1 MALWVSADGLAAF
14 AQGLATASAMVA
26 GSTGPL
32 HVAGALDVPTV
43 GFFPRLRSSTA
54 LRWQTLN
61 TPARHLAIS
70 VPQDSADQE
79 SLRRWTWLW

>member
-1 MALWVSADGLAAF
+1 
-14 AQGLATASAMVA
+14 MVA

-43 GFFPRLRSSTA
+43 GFFPRLQSSTA

-61 TPARHLAIS
+61 TPARHLPIS
-70 VPQDSADQE
+70 VPEDSADAE
-79 SLRRWTWLW
+79 SFASLDMALVADQVSNWLTELDCSPATT